1 MRHIL
6 LSDRVRTFP
15 GFAQRYYGG
24 DQPVPLV
31 RRYIRVNGLRVIRP
45 NKFFSLEKTL
55 PLLLRKQYR
64 KKHTCIMFQCTTPA
78 SRSFIIRN
86 KTNRIDQQ

>member
-45 NKFFSLEKTL
+45 K
-55 PLLLRKQYR
+55 KQYR